1 MYFRSLGFTI
11 LNLTSTP
18 LCILNNRQHCG
29 NSVFDLP
36 RYRIFKIVFN
46 FIFQDEKRL
55 QPLCSESEKF
65 KREGMI
71 EATGYCSYSLLVT
84 FGA

>member
-1 MYFRSLGFTI
+1 MYSRSLGFTI

-18 LCILNNRQHCG
+18 LCIPNNRQHCG

-36 RYRIFKIVFN
+36 RYRIFKISFN
-46 FIFQDEKRL
+46 FIFLDEKRL
-55 QPLCSESEKF
+55 QPLCSESGKF
-65 KREGMI
+65 KREGRI
-71 EATGYCSYSLLVT
+71 EAIGYCSYSLLVP